1 MSVCHVFSLFG
12 LIRQFQID
20 ENRLL
25 LVKSDECNG
34 KIFNH
39 ISECCQSFFSN
50 AFNVSM
56 VIGVCLCITKLMRY
70 MAGYK
75 CCIKIIIEP
84 LFCV

>member
-39 ISECCQSFFSN
+39 ISECVIFF
-50 AFNVSM
+50 
-56 VIGVCLCITKLMRY
+56 
-70 MAGYK
+70 
-75 CCIKIIIEP
+75 
-84 LFCV
+84 